1 MERPGLPAELTT
13 RARKGR
19 GGLVVRLLLSL
30 ACLAIVFSVVG
41 FEEAKVGF
49 QRLAPWAWGLALV
62 VFLSLQTVS
71 AFKWRWFVRMSG
83 ATISGRDAVGC
94 HAAGLFANLCLPSLI
109 GGDMLRLALA
119 LPRTRA
125 GTRTSLVLGSI
136 VDRIADLFAL
146 AALALFGLLAVPAAS
161 EHIGGTL
168 MAIPITV
175 GLMAAGGVSAAL
187 ALRWL
192 LGRKPLR
199 RQPRKLIQLLRGL
212 RELRRRPVEAL
223 AAWVACVAIQ
233 AGFVFVNVVVGT
245 SLGLDLDLG
254 MWFLLWPLAK
264 IAAMLPISFGGLGVR
279 EAAFA
284 GLLAPWGLEGLAVAQ
299 SLVWQSV
306 LIVGGIV
313 AGVYWSQALA
323 APRGAE
329 AVA

>member
-1 MERPGLPAELTT
+1 MERPALPAGLTA
-13 RARKGR
+13 RARQGR
-19 GGLVVRLLLSL
+19 GRLVARLLLSF
-30 ACLAIVFSVVG
+30 AFLAIVFSLVG
-41 FEEAKVGF
+41 FDDARAGF
-49 QRLAPWAWGLALV
+49 ERLAPWAWGLGLV
-62 VFLSLQTVS
+62 VFLSLQTLS
-71 AFKWRWFVRMSG
+71 SLKWRWFVRMSG
-83 ATISGRDAVGC
+83 ADLSARDAVGC

-109 GGDMLRLALA
+109 GGDVLRLGLA

-125 GTRTSLVLGSI
+125 GTRTSLVLGSV
-136 VDRIADLFAL
+136 VDRVADLLAL

-168 MAIPITV
+168 VAIPVTLALMVVGGACATV
-175 GLMAAGGVSAAL
+175 

-192 LGRKPLR
+192 LGRKPLS

-212 RELRRRPVEAL
+212 RELRRRPSQACL
-223 AAWVACVAIQ
+223 AWGACVVIQ
-233 AGFVFVNVVVGT
+233 GGFVLVNVVVGT
-245 SLGLDLDLG
+245 SLGLELSLG

-306 LIVGGIV
+306 LIVGGLL
-313 AGVYWSQALA
+313 AGLYWSQGLA
-323 APRGAE
+323 APSARE
-329 AVA
+329 VAR